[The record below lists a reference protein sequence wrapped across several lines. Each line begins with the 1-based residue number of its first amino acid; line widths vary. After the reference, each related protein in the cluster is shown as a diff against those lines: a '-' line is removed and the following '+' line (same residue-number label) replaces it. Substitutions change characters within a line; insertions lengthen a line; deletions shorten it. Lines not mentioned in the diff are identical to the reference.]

1 MQAQQTN
8 MGVGDVKHIG
18 EELLG
23 EEELGN
29 GHSSPCRGEE
39 PVCSLLLTLVS
50 QETCRQRGG
59 IFSREP

>member
-29 GHSSPCRGEE
+29 GHSSPCSGEE
-39 PVCSLLLTLVS
+39 TICSLLLTLVS